1 MSEEKLKDGGT
12 GKMSEKKKAKQTM
25 DLLHGPLWNK
35 ILLFAIPIAASSILQ
50 QLFNSADVA
59 VVGRFAGRQA
69 LAAVGSNQAAI
80 NLLIN
85 LFVGLS
91 VGANVMIARYIGEN
105 KAEKIHTAVH
115 TAIMVALV
123 SGIFLIGFGFFM
135 SRFMLELMD
144 TPEDVIELA
153 TLYLRI
159 YFAGMPFMMVY
170 NFGAAILRSRG
181 DTRRPLICLVV
192 SGAVNVVLNLFFV
205 IVCGMSVAGVGIA
218 TVIANVIS
226 SCMVVCFLMH
236 EEGELRLYLKKL
248 RVDKKVLADM
258 AKIGIPAG
266 IQGMV
271 FSLSNVCIQTALNR
285 FGSVAVAGSAA
296 ALNFEFFVYFL
307 MNSFTQAA
315 VTFVSQNFG
324 AGNYERC
331 RRIVIMCIAAGAV
344 SSGLLSAV
352 FVIGGEWFLRIYTT
366 DAEAVRYGL
375 IRMRHILT
383 FQFINAVMDVTAGVL
398 RGVGYSVI
406 PAVITIAGVCG
417 LRVLWVQT
425 IFPRT
430 GTFEMLVNVYPVTWL
445 VTAVLMVVVY
455 VGISKKVFRVTNE

>member
-1 MSEEKLKDGGT
+1 MSEE
-12 GKMSEKKKAKQTM
+12 KKAKQTM
-25 DLLHGPLWNK
+25 DLLHGPLWSK

-59 VVGRFAGRQA
+59 VVGRFAGSQA

-105 KAEKIHTAVH
+105 KADKIREAVH
-115 TAIMVALV
+115 TAITVALV

-135 SRFMLELMD
+135 SKFILELMD
-144 TPEDVIELA
+144 TPEDVIDLA

-170 NFGAAILRSRG
+170 NFGSAILRSKG
-181 DTRRPLICLVV
+181 DTRRPLLCLVV
-192 SGAVNVVLNLFFV
+192 SGIVNVILNLFFV

-218 TVIANVIS
+218 TVLANVIS
-226 SCMVVCFLMH
+226 SCMVVYFLMH
-236 EEGELRLYLKKL
+236 EEEELKLRLNRL
-248 RVDKKVLADM
+248 RIDKKVILDM
-258 AKIGIPAG
+258 AKIGVPAG

-271 FSLSNVCIQTALNR
+271 FSLSNVCIQTALNG
-285 FGSVAVAGSAA
+285 FGSLAVAGNAA
-296 ALNFEFFVYFL
+296 AINFEFFAYFL

-324 AGNYERC
+324 AGNYKRC
-331 RRIVIMCIAAGAV
+331 KKIVILCVSAGAV
-344 SSGLLSAV
+344 SSGILSAI
-352 FVIGGEWFLRIYTT
+352 FVIGGKWFIRIYTT
-366 DAEAVRYGL
+366 DPEAIQYGL

-398 RGVGYSVI
+398 RGVGHSFV

-417 LRVLWVQT
+417 LRLLWVQT
-425 IFPRT
+425 VFPRT
-430 GTFEMLVNVYPVTWL
+430 GTFEMLVNVYPVTWM
-445 VTAVLMVVVY
+445 VTAVLMIIVY
-455 VGISKKVFRVTNE
+455 LVISKKVFAQTP

>member
-1 MSEEKLKDGGT
+1 MSEEKKT
-12 GKMSEKKKAKQTM
+12 KQTM

-59 VVGRFAGRQA
+59 VVGRFAGSQA

-105 KAEKIHTAVH
+105 KADKIQTAVH

-135 SRFMLELMD
+135 SKFILELMD
-144 TPEDVIELA
+144 TPEDVIDLA

-159 YFAGMPFMMVY
+159 YFAGMPFMMLY
-170 NFGAAILRSRG
+170 NFGAAILRSKG
-181 DTRRPLICLVV
+181 DTRRPLVCLVV
-192 SGAVNVVLNLFFV
+192 SGIVNVILNLFFV
-205 IVCGMSVAGVGIA
+205 IVCGISVAGVGIA
-218 TVIANVIS
+218 TVLANVIS
-226 SCMVVCFLMH
+226 SCMVVYFLMH
-236 EEGELRLYLKKL
+236 EEGELKL
-248 RVDKKVLADM
+248 RLNQLRIDKKVLLDM
-258 AKIGIPAG
+258 AKIGVPAG
-266 IQGMV
+266 VQGMV
-271 FSLSNVCIQTALNR
+271 FSLSNVCIQTALNG
-285 FGSVAVAGSAA
+285 FGSLAVAGNAA
-296 ALNFEFFVYFL
+296 AINFEFFAYFL

-324 AGNYERC
+324 AGNYKRC
-331 RRIVIMCIAAGAV
+331 RKIVLLCVTAGAV
-344 SSGLLSAV
+344 SSGILSAI
-352 FVIGGEWFLRIYTT
+352 FVIGGKWFIRIYTT
-366 DAEAVRYGL
+366 DPEAIQYGL
-375 IRMRHILT
+375 TRMRHILT

-398 RGVGYSVI
+398 RGVGYSVV

-417 LRVLWVQT
+417 LRLLWVQT

-430 GTFEMLVNVYPVTWL
+430 GTFEMLVNVYPVTW
-445 VTAVLMVVVY
+445 VITAVLMIVVY
-455 VGISKKVFRVTNE
+455 LIISKRVFAQRRENG

>member
-1 MSEEKLKDGGT
+1 MSEE
-12 GKMSEKKKAKQTM
+12 KKAKQTM

-59 VVGRFAGRQA
+59 VVGRFAGSQA

-105 KAEKIHTAVH
+105 KADKIGKAVH
-115 TAIMVALV
+115 TAITVAIV

-135 SRFMLELMD
+135 SKFILELMD
-144 TPEDVIELA
+144 TPEDVIDLA

-170 NFGAAILRSRG
+170 NFGAAILRSKG
-181 DTRRPLICLVV
+181 DTRRPLLCLVV
-192 SGAVNVVLNLFFV
+192 SGLVNVVLNLFFV

-218 TVIANVIS
+218 TVLANVIS
-226 SCMVVCFLMH
+226 SCMVVYFLMH
-236 EEGELRLYLKKL
+236 EEGELKL
-248 RVDKKVLADM
+248 RLNRLRIDKKVIWDM
-258 AKIGIPAG
+258 AKIGVPAG

-271 FSLSNVCIQTALNR
+271 FSLSNVCIQTALNG
-285 FGSVAVAGSAA
+285 FGSLAVAGNAA
-296 ALNFEFFVYFL
+296 AINFEFFAYFL

-324 AGNYERC
+324 AGNYKRC
-331 RRIVIMCIAAGAV
+331 KKIVLLCVTAGAV
-344 SSGLLSAV
+344 SSGILSAI
-352 FVIGGEWFLRIYTT
+352 FVIGGKWFIRIYTT
-366 DAEAVRYGL
+366 DPEAIQYGL
-375 IRMRHILT
+375 TRMRHILS

-398 RGVGYSVI
+398 RGVGYSFV

-417 LRVLWVQT
+417 LRLLWVQT
-425 IFPRT
+425 VFPRT
-430 GTFEMLVNVYPVTWL
+430 GTFEMLVNVYPVTWM
-445 VTAVLMVVVY
+445 VTAVLMIIVY
-455 VGISKKVFRVTNE
+455 FVISKKVFAQAS